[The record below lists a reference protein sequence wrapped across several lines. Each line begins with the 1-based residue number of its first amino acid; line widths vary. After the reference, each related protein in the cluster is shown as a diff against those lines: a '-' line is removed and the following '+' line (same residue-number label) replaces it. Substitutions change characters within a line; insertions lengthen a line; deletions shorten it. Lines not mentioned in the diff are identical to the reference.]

1 MSTMAPWQ
9 KSVFDKTL
17 AIAAQGRLAHAL
29 CLVGPEKMGKR
40 EVALHLAKALLCTKP
55 NADRSA
61 CGQCRGCALLSA
73 GTHPDFLDVSYA
85 LNEKTGKLYND
96 IVIDQIRRLSQWFS
110 LTPQLGGAQVC
121 IIHPADAMNFAAS
134 NALLKTLEEPSQQRF
149 LILVTDS
156 PGRLPA
162 TIRSRCQRV
171 EFRLPEREQS
181 LAWLKKQGHSDDAAL
196 SALNAAR
203 GHPGLAQDWLAHG
216 GMQLRREVQADLNA
230 VAGNKM
236 SPIELAQRWL
246 SDEQATL
253 RLQFAADLSLSAAA
267 QLQGV
272 QPSAGAGGLAMP
284 KNFMK
289 LSQWFDAL
297 NRVRSQLDSPIRSDL
312 LLAGLLRDWRSMQQ

>member
-1 MSTMAPWQ
+1 MSLMAPWQ
-9 KSVFDKTL
+9 QAILDKTL
-17 AIAAQGRLAHAL
+17 GIAAEGRLAHAL

-40 EVALHLAKALLCTKP
+40 EVAEQLARALLCTTPK
-55 NADRSA
+55 ADRSA
-61 CGQCRGCALLSA
+61 CGQCRHCQLLAA
-73 GTHPDFLDVSYA
+73 GTHPDFLNITYA

-110 LTPQLGGAQVC
+110 LTPQLGGAQIC

-171 EFRLPEREQS
+171 EFRLPDREQS
-181 LAWLKKQGHSDDAAL
+181 MDWLKSKGYAEDIAMP
-196 SALNAAR
+196 ALNAAR
-203 GHPGLAQDWLAHG
+203 GHPGLAWDWLAHG
-216 GMQLRREVQADLNA
+216 GLQLRREVLADLNA
-230 VAGNKM
+230 VAANKM

-246 SDEQATL
+246 GDEQAEL
-253 RLQFAADLSLSAAA
+253 RLQFAADLGLSAAA
-267 QLQGV
+267 QLQGISSV
-272 QPSAGAGGLAMP
+272 TGKDHSKLP
-284 KNFMK
+284 KDFMK

-297 NRVRSQLDSPIRSDL
+297 NRLRSQLGSPIRSDL

>member
-1 MSTMAPWQ
+1 MSMMTPWQ
-9 KSVFDKTL
+9 QTVFDKTL
-17 AIAAQGRLAHAL
+17 AIAADGRLAHAL

-40 EVALHLAKALLCTKP
+40 EVALQLAKALLCTKP
-55 NADRSA
+55 KAGGAA
-61 CGQCRGCALLSA
+61 CGQCRGCELLMA
-73 GTHPDFLDVSYA
+73 GTHPDFLDVTYA
-85 LNEKTGKLYND
+85 LNEKTGKLYHD

-110 LTPQLGGAQVC
+110 LTPQLGGSQVC

-171 EFRLPEREQS
+171 EFRLPDREQS
-181 LAWLKKQGHSDDAAL
+181 LDWLKKQGHSEEAAL
-196 SALNAAR
+196 FALIASR
-203 GHPGLAQDWLAHG
+203 GHPGLALDWLAHG
-216 GMQLRREVQADLNA
+216 GLQLRREVQADLNA

-246 SDEQATL
+246 GDEQADL

-267 QLQGV
+267 QLQGAAAP
-272 QPSAGAGGLAMP
+272 QSAGNLSIP
-284 KNFMK
+284 KDFMK

-297 NRVRSQLDSPIRSDL
+297 NRLRSQLDSPIRSDL